1 MELIS
6 VGSFLLIS
14 VLLIGFTY
22 YFYSYINKYL
32 GNYLFPNVKLIQMKM
47 AKLDKE
53 IDEKGEP

>member
-6 VGSFLLIS
+6 VGTFLLIS
-14 VLLIGFTY
+14 ALLIGLTY
-22 YFYSYINKYL
+22 YFYPYINKYL

-53 IDEKGEP
+53 IDEKEN

>member
-6 VGSFLLIS
+6 VGTFLLIS
-14 VLLIGFTY
+14 ALLIGLTY

-53 IDEKGEP
+53 IDEKREP

>member
-1 MELIS
+1 MDLIS
-6 VGSFLLIS
+6 VGTFLLIS
-14 VLLIGFTY
+14 ALLIGLTY

-53 IDEKGEP
+53 IDEKREP